1 MTCGGAG
8 PACDLAPGVGR
19 FFGYDE
25 TGRNGAAPPINL
37 NVRFASQDDRGARMD
52 IVAGALPSCAFIDPT
67 PGACVTATAAL
78 LLIRNEVVAQL
89 PDGLNDLLGVPDAL
103 ARTSVPNVNLPSIG
117 LDLGTLPVAVNAEPT
132 GAFPAFTAPFG
143 APGGLWGPVAAVGIE
158 RGLTL
163 TAAVGP
169 TVTITPSPELARLLT
184 WSPYVAN
191 EVRRV
196 FAEPILSEIATRRTP
211 PPLVGGPARLTNAVM
226 VGVSPIPDPLS
237 TGDTAAQFVFRLD
250 RDGDGFDDVEDYCN
264 LPDVASPTTGL
275 PLDTDGDGLS
285 DACDL
290 CPGVLSRGV
299 GDRDADLIP
308 DPCDCDRDGD
318 GCPEFLQD
326 ALYRGAGGECASVG
340 VPDRDPR
347 SVGIDTDGDGTPDDC
362 DFDSDDDGVPDPVRG
377 ADGVPIGDNCPY
389 DFNPDQLNSGGT
401 LLGDACDPLCPGPR
415 APGCTLAGSGAF
427 LPPPSDELPAFG
439 ELACLFGADG
449 GCEFLAGIDLCLR
462 DGPGCDFG
470 IELFT
475 PRFRSIDAVSL
486 PNGAELATAITAIP
500 DRDGDGIEELV
511 VGRPFEDVC
520 GDDGCLRRAGRVR
533 AIASATGD
541 LLFEVSGTAVGER
554 LGQSVASLG
563 DFLVVGAPGA
573 RNSRGIRAGAVRVLD
588 LGWADPLTVTT
599 ISGDARGDKLGTAIV
614 LASDRDGDGIAEFLA
629 SAPGAS
635 GQAGRESGR
644 VDVYSYDGV
653 RLARF
658 EGTSARARLGDDASV
673 ILPRDQNPSGVLIG
687 ASRSGVGGAVTFF
700 TWTGRAQ
707 WTLRGNRGDDLG
719 AALAPTTDLDRDGV
733 AEVVVGAPGANR
745 GRGALLVL
753 NPFGVVLQRLEPRI
767 GRRFGARLSVPGD
780 LDGDGRDEL
789 FVSYFS
795 DRERRGMSLLFEGA
809 GKRANR
815 PTGVAWAP

>member
-1 MTCGGAG
+1 
-8 PACDLAPGVGR
+8 
-19 FFGYDE
+19 
-25 TGRNGAAPPINL
+25 
-37 NVRFASQDDRGARMD
+37 
-52 IVAGALPSCAFIDPT
+52 
-67 PGACVTATAAL
+67 
-78 LLIRNEVVAQL
+78 
-89 PDGLNDLLGVPDAL
+89 
-103 ARTSVPNVNLPSIG
+103 VNLPGIG
-117 LDLGTLPVAVNAEPT
+117 LDIGTLPVAVNAEPT

-163 TAAVGP
+163 TASLGSVSR
-169 TVTITPSPELARLLT
+169 TVTTTPSPELARLLT

-191 EVRRV
+191 EIRRV

-237 TGDTAAQFVFRLD
+237 PGDTAAQFVFRLD

-308 DPCDCDRDGD
+308 DPCDCDRDAD

-326 ALYRGAGGECASVG
+326 SLYRGAAGECASIG

-347 SVGIDTDGDGTPDDC
+347 SRAIDTDGDGTPDDC
-362 DFDSDDDGVPDPVRG
+362 DLDSDDDGVPDPVRG

-389 DFNPDQLNSGGT
+389 DFNPDQLNSGGA

-470 IELFT
+470 IEIFT
-475 PRFRSIDAVSL
+475 PRFRPIDTVSL
-486 PNGAELATAITAIP
+486 PDGAELATAITAIP
-500 DRDGDGIEELV
+500 DR
-511 VGRPFEDVC
+511 
-520 GDDGCLRRAGRVR
+520 
-533 AIASATGD
+533 
-541 LLFEVSGTAVGER
+541 
-554 LGQSVASLG
+554 
-563 DFLVVGAPGA
+563 
-573 RNSRGIRAGAVRVLD
+573 VRVLD

-614 LASDRDGDGIAEFLA
+614 LASDRNGDGIAEFLA

-658 EGTSARARLGDDASV
+658 EGTSARARLGDDAAV

-687 ASRSGVGGAVTFF
+687 ASRSGIGGTVTFF

-707 WTLRGNRGDDLG
+707 WTLRGNRGDELG

-733 AEVVVGAPGANR
+733 AEVIVGAPGANR

-809 GKRANR
+809 GKRPNG
-815 PTGVAWAP
+815 PTDIAWAP